1 MHTSNLKN
9 TNQLISAYNQM
20 MMAIQ
25 QAFESSETDDMSLQK
40 ALTMARDEMVRLGEM
55 TVTDAQDI
63 CEYIKHD
70 INEAAE
76 YMMESSEEFCDWLM
90 LDIDI
95 VERKVVDMFLSV
107 ADKTRLEID
116 QLSHKSYSPSIYT
129 IGEITGFGT
138 LQCTH
143 CGENVNFKVPTVI
156 RACQCGNT
164 KFVRTNDKH

>member
-1 MHTSNLKN
+1 MHTSNQKN
-9 TNQLISAYNQM
+9 ANQLISAYNQM
-20 MMAIQ
+20 MMAIRH
-25 QAFESSETDDMSLQK
+25 AFEESETNDLSLQK
-40 ALTMARDEMVRLGEM
+40 ALLMAKDEMVRLGEI
-55 TVTDAQDI
+55 TVSDAQSI
-63 CEYIKHD
+63 SEYIKHD

-107 ADKTRLEID
+107 ADKTRIEID
-116 QLSHKSYSPSIYT
+116 QLSHNNHSPSIYAM
-129 IGEITGFGT
+129 GEITGFGT
-138 LQCTH
+138 LQCTQ
-143 CGENVNFKVPTVI
+143 CGESLSFKTPTVI